1 MERLNCWE
9 FMRCGREPKG
19 SRVAELGV
27 CPAATF
33 ADTDGFN
40 SGKNGGRV
48 CWEIAGT
55 FCIETI
61 KGTFVRNHTSCSGC
75 DFFRKVQDEELTE
88 KNCFE
93 H

>member
-9 FMRCGREPKG
+9 FMKCGREPKG
-19 SRVAELGV
+19 SRIAELGL

-33 ADTDGFN
+33 TVTDGFN

-48 CWEIAGT
+48 CWEVAGT
-55 FCIETI
+55 FCIEKI
-61 KGTFVRNHTSCSGC
+61 KGTFARNHTSCSSC

-88 KNCFE
+88 KIALE